1 MKRSKGWVS
10 PSSHPVSAND
20 LGTPF
25 DSPSSLSPAPV
36 LPQSDADPSAISFL
50 LRTLDSSHCLQTAAK
65 HPCNDPIPRGKA
77 IEATPSPSNPSP
89 AKLHLIRL
97 HVRLSKREGANQLT
111 EANSIHSN
119 PVSPEPDPTSEG
131 LMIQLLASHR
141 DGGSE
146 AEPGKTQWIKL
157 QVLSRLT
164 NLVQSLPRLISIPFI
179 REAKPLIPMP
189 NRGEAGALLGERPG
203 TERLLAVQ
211 ALSLD
216 WTTCFRQ
223 LAFPRS
229 SIQEKAQAKKGRV
242 KLLARYGT
250 GLADQIVGQSR
261 EGGAGNKKLR
271 VAAWVW
277 NPALMVSMPKYLLSL
292 TDSFSQ
298 ASYGKQVLRLA
309 LVALRKLR
317 EGSLEGNPY
326 FPVVV
331 KWNVCFRETKPEVSY
346 VSQVSKLVIRARK
359 CGRRGGGL
367 QERLPC
373 FDIVIMGIEAL
384 LSSHRSKYRIPISS
398 TVVSAQAADGHPE
411 SKEFVSVPA
420 DSRFIGKVKKSLD
433 LKSKSS
439 SSAWQGERFGSEE
452 KRGEQIPKHGLSCGL
467 RHQASRIGGNDKM
480 IRCSKPKEVGER
492 LGFLGRKKRLVRPFP
507 SVRPFSLKACPS
519 GYYILYFLCCIDGL
533 CSCLGISAI
542 ANGIGLFIA
551 SISQQDSDNMFIA
564 ILSAII
570 KGLGDPFA
578 FMIKVI
584 PTTLAEP
591 RMRSSS
597 WPYHAKRDLPSPP
610 SILPSRSAN
619 PILLSSRSIL
629 QSLNQILHQ
638 QTEEQTTAASEG

>member
-1 MKRSKGWVS
+1 MAFFLTNASYPEERKGPYDAYINTEHVCNYYVPFS
-10 PSSHPVSAND
+10 P
-20 LGTPF
+20 T
-25 DSPSSLSPAPV
+25 
-36 LPQSDADPSAISFL
+36 FL
-50 LRTLDSSHCLQTAAK
+50 
-65 HPCNDPIPRGKA
+65 
-77 IEATPSPSNPSP
+77 
-89 AKLHLIRL
+89 
-97 HVRLSKREGANQLT
+97 
-111 EANSIHSN
+111 IHSL
-119 PVSPEPDPTSEG
+119 TCH
-131 LMIQLLASHR
+131 QTLLAS
-141 DGGSE
+141 
-146 AEPGKTQWIKL
+146 T
-157 QVLSRLT
+157 
-164 NLVQSLPRLISIPFI
+164 
-179 REAKPLIPMP
+179 
-189 NRGEAGALLGERPG
+189 
-203 TERLLAVQ
+203 
-211 ALSLD
+211 
-216 WTTCFRQ
+216 
-223 LAFPRS
+223 
-229 SIQEKAQAKKGRV
+229 
-242 KLLARYGT
+242 Y
-250 GLADQIVGQSR
+250 ADQIVGQSR

-346 VSQVSKLVIRARK
+346 VSQVRV
-359 CGRRGGGL
+359 GL

-439 SSAWQGERFGSEE
+439 SSAWQGERLLGGDLALNSSSLGCSRPFLRLFLFLLCSERFPSPSLWHYLTITRRFGSEE